1 MLISEERPALLII
14 DMQNAFLHEQG
25 HLVKLSENNKPYLAI
40 VPNIARL
47 ADVARSLKIP
57 VIYLRHAYRRGYID
71 GGILV
76 HELFPSDK
84 EAGGWLDGTWDTE
97 IFEPLKPK
105 DSDIVI
111 KKNRYSGFFGTDLD
125 QLLRNLGCNTLI
137 ITGIHSNVCCDSTAR
152 DAVFRDYRVYFVSDA
167 TAAADESLHAA
178 TLRNIER
185 YFGRVV
191 TTDEVIE
198 HLLRLKGGERG
209 VSKTSPQRKKE
220 GGGQVKK
227 LKHENEERRSS

>member
-1 MLISEERPALLII
+1 MRIVEEKPALFII

-25 HLVKLSENNKPYLAI
+25 HLVKMGENNEPYLKI
-40 VPNIARL
+40 VPNISRL
-47 ADVARSLKIP
+47 AEIARSLNIP
-57 VIYLRHAYRRGYID
+57 VIYLRHAYRPGYID
-71 GGILV
+71 GGIV
-76 HELFPSDK
+76 IDELFPSDK
-84 EAGGWLDGTWDTE
+84 ESGGWLDGTWDTE

-125 QLLRNLGCNTLI
+125 QLLRNMGVNTVI

-167 TAAADESLHAA
+167 TAAAEESLHRA
-178 TLRNIER
+178 TLRTMER

-191 TTDEVIE
+191 TTDELIQ
-198 HLLRLKGGERG
+198 HLLKTKGVIG
-209 VSKTSPQRKKE
+209 KQKE
-220 GGGQVKK
+220 A
-227 LKHENEERRSS
+227 EEQKPIQSFKRR

>member
-1 MLISEERPALLII
+1 MLIYVERPALLII
-14 DMQNAFLHEQG
+14 DMQNAFLHKQG
-25 HLVKLSENNKPYLAI
+25 HLVKLGKDNRPYLAI

-47 ADVARSLKIP
+47 ADLARSLGIP
-57 VIYLRHAYRRGYID
+57 VIYLRHAYRPGYID
-71 GGILV
+71 GGIVV

-84 EAGGWLDGTWDTE
+84 ETRGWLDGTWDTE

-105 DSDIVI
+105 ASDIVI

-125 QLLRNLGCNTLI
+125 QLLRNLEVNTLI

-167 TAAADESLHAA
+167 TAAADESLHVA
-178 TLRNIER
+178 TLRTFER

-191 TTDEVIE
+191 TTDEIIK
-198 HLLRLKGGERG
+198 HLLEIKGGDR
-209 VSKTSPQRKKE
+209 
-220 GGGQVKK
+220 
-227 LKHENEERRSS
+227 ENRISEE